1 MFESIFLIL
10 VVFLLILAAIDLF
23 VGVSNDAVNFL
34 NSAVGSRIAPLK
46 VVMIVASLGVL
57 FGATFSS
64 GMMEV
69 ARSGVFHPE
78 LFTFKEV
85 MIIFMAVMLA
95 DVLLL
100 NIFNSLGLPTSTT
113 VSIVFDLLGASV
125 CAAFYK
131 IYVSDGSFTEIFN
144 YIKSDKT
151 ITIISAIL
159 VSVVVAFV
167 SGALI
172 QFICRLL
179 FTFRFKNTYK
189 YLGGLFS
196 GFSITAIIYF
206 LVMKGAKGASFMK
219 PEYIEFI
226 ENHTSSILWI
236 CFIGFTVFSQILV
249 LVKFNV
255 FKIIILS
262 GTFALAFS
270 FAGNDLV
277 NFRLGQPQVKVLP
290 A

>member
-1 MFESIFLIL
+1 MLETIFIL
-10 VVFLLILAAIDLF
+10 LVAFLLILACVDLF

-46 VVMIVASLGVL
+46 IILIVASIGVL

-78 LFTFKEV
+78 LFSFYDV
-85 MIIFMAVMLA
+85 ILIFFAVMVT
-95 DVLLL
+95 DVILI
-100 NIFNSLGLPTSTT
+100 NVFNVFGLPTSTT
-113 VSIVFDLLGASV
+113 VSIIFELLGAAV
-125 CAAFYK
+125 CASAYK
-131 IYVSDGSFTEIFN
+131 LYSDGQSFSEIFN

-226 ENHTSSILWI
+226 EGE
-236 CFIGFTVFSQILV
+236 IGYPITMVS
-249 LVKFNV
+249 NGPGRDD
-255 FKIIILS
+255 IIYR
-262 GTFALAFS
+262 
-270 FAGNDLV
+270 N
-277 NFRLGQPQVKVLP
+277 K
-290 A
+290 